1 MVVDEVE
8 ELDAAAA
15 LLAFGDLRATRD
27 RAERDILLLAAHFA
41 DLHHPDSTP
50 RGARTLPGTERGIR
64 LAGTGTPLVREFAL
78 AEAAAELHLTTFSA
92 RRLIGDALETRH
104 RLPAIWARVL
114 AGEAVTRLV
123 RAVAQATRDLTAD
136 QAGTVDTALADLVD
150 GRLPYTR
157 FRDILDAAVIAADPD
172 AAAARERAA
181 ATDQFAKVGQSND
194 HGHKTLYV
202 RTDAAAMTRIDTTIA
217 YLADALATLGDPDPE
232 HLRRVKA
239 LLIMANPDQAL
250 TLIQALATHT
260 TRTSTRGDDAAGG
273 PRYDT
278 DDHPLPTD
286 PTDASD
292 EAGHA
297 DGDAHGDSGHGDSE
311 DSPTTADDPAHGHA
325 GTDDEAGA
333 GSGASG
339 ADQAEPAN
347 PAEPFLKPFRP
358 GEMPPCPCR
367 GGTYTLPTS
376 LLPEIVLYLHL
387 HADTL
392 HAGNGVARWE
402 GLGPVTAAFIR
413 DFLGPWAHFTIN
425 GVIDPAG
432 LAPVD
437 AYEIPHRHREALH
450 LRTPADI
457 FPFAPNTSRRQQIDH
472 NKAYRPRNKGGP
484 PGQTGLH
491 NLGKMTTY
499 HHRVKTHAGWQV
511 QQPFPGI
518 YLWQSPH
525 GSIFLVDHTGTRQ
538 LRRPQPTGQT
548 RPSPTRGGPATPG
561 RRRKVSHSA
570 PGQCPRESARAAART
585 PRDRGLTERSVA
597 RSVAGGH
604 HRPGLT
610 LTDCRASSGLGELG
624 QPPGWAGR
632 VHTHGSPWTWTIARR
647 ERPPVDPA
655 RAAGLGASSSLIVRT
670 TRAGLPTATTS
681 AGRSRVTTAP
691 EPTTVLAPMVTPGRT
706 IAPPP
711 SHTLSPMVMGL
722 AASHLSR
729 RRPGSTGW
737 VGVSSWTLGPICTS
751 SPMVIGATSS
761 ATSPKFAKQR
771 APIEMYEP

>member
-123 RAVAQATRDLTAD
+123 RAVAQATRDLTAA

-172 AAAARERAA
+172 AAADRERAA

-260 TRTSTRGDDAAGG
+260 TRTPGAADG
-273 PRYDT
+273 PRYDA

-286 PTDASD
+286 DTDASD
-292 EAGHA
+292 EA
-297 DGDAHGDSGHGDSE
+297 DADSG
-311 DSPTTADDPAHGHA
+311 APA
-325 GTDDEAGA
+325 T
-333 GSGASG
+333 
-339 ADQAEPAN
+339 DQARRRARGQRGLPHRSGRPRRAQRPVPTPGLPAPTRPSRPN

-392 HAGNGVARWE
+392 HARQRRRPLGRRRTDQRHLHPRLPRP
-402 GLGPVTAAFIR
+402 LGPLHHQRRHRPRRPRPRRRLRDPPPPPRSAAPTHPGR
-413 DFLGPWAHFTIN
+413 HLPLRPQHQPPTTDRPQQGLPAPQQGRTTRTDRPAQPRQDDHLPPPRQDPRRLAGPTTLPRHL
-425 GVIDPAG
+425 P
-432 LAPVD
+432 LAKPPRQHLPRR
-437 AYEIPHRHREALH
+437 PHRHPPAPP
-450 LRTPADI
+450 TPTHRPD
-457 FPFAPNTSRRQQIDH
+457 RQ
-472 NKAYRPRNKGGP
+472 A
-484 PGQTGLH
+484 
-491 NLGKMTTY
+491 
-499 HHRVKTHAGWQV
+499 
-511 QQPFPGI
+511 QP
-518 YLWQSPH
+518 
-525 GSIFLVDHTGTRQ
+525 
-538 LRRPQPTGQT
+538 
-548 RPSPTRGGPATPG
+548 
-561 RRRKVSHSA
+561 
-570 PGQCPRESARAAART
+570 AAAQA
-585 PRDRGLTERSVA
+585 PMGDVGKSVTA
-597 RSVAGGH
+597 H
-604 HRPGLT
+604 P
-610 LTDCRASSGLGELG
+610 ASAS
-624 QPPGWAGR
+624 R
-632 VHTHGSPWTWTIARR
+632 VR
-647 ERPPVDPA
+647 
-655 RAAGLGASSSLIVRT
+655 SSSSSNASWPRPDQRVCCL
-670 TRAGLPTATTS
+670 
-681 AGRSRVTTAP
+681 GR
-691 EPTTVLAPMVTPGRT
+691 
-706 IAPPP
+706 
-711 SHTLSPMVMGL
+711 
-722 AASHLSR
+722 
-729 RRPGSTGW
+729 
-737 VGVSSWTLGPICTS
+737 
-751 SPMVIGATSS
+751 
-761 ATSPKFAKQR
+761 
-771 APIEMYEP
+771 